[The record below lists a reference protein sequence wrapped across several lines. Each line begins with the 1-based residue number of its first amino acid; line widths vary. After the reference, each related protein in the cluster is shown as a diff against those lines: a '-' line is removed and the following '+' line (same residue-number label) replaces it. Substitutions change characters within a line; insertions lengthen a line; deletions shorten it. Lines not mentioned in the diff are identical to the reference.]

1 MDDKETYG
9 VVVEAKT
16 NLFKKAIQE
25 LSGMIKNFGKVA
37 EEETTV
43 TPKFVINP
51 NIKLKELY
59 KWREDLQKEIDKT
72 QEDMTYLNGSATQKF
87 FQKDLDRYKDG
98 LEAVNYR
105 INELEG
111 TQNGYNN
118 ELEETN
124 EELDE
129 IDNASKRTS
138 NSLKIM
144 LDGGISKIKR
154 FTYYLLGA
162 RSVFSL
168 FMKYQ
173 SIYYQ
178 YNEKMQYQSELSQ
191 NAIALSLAPAFEFLG
206 NVITYASIGFAKFIE
221 LLTGVNVLSKVTTKG
236 IRDYNKS
243 LKETQTL
250 VSGIDEITNLTTPN
264 NLGLASQYQALA
276 DFQKKVAEVTKWF
289 NENPWIKDLAS
300 ALKTAWDWILKI
312 IDGVGGVQNALL
324 LLGGYKVMTSIG
336 KLIGTKGIAGLGA
349 SGLLGVVGVLGLVA
363 EGLHQ
368 ISKQNTSKPF
378 EENMKNLSMYAE
390 KFNKNMSAT
399 EYRSNLIDI
408 NTELVSIATKIKEQP
423 EEYKNVQNELDKI
436 WDKLKSI
443 TGIDYKAKIQTQ
455 LEYDPKQDEGLFNG
469 LKSGFNT
476 MINGFKDAL
485 NGDEMTKSWE
495 TFRKNAEKEL
505 NKIALNQQYF
515 NLAVKFNIDK
525 NSVLN
530 LANKIKNLSAIF
542 GVSNSTFDKIASKV
556 LKNFGY
562 AKGLDYV
569 PYDNYPALLH
579 KGEAVVPAKYNPTI
593 HSEGNEYTNSLLET
607 VVMKLDDL
615 SRKPTI
621 LNIDGQQ
628 FANATYEH
636 YEEARN
642 NQNYVE
648 GVVR

>member
-1 MDDKETYG
+1 MENEKYG
-9 VVVEAKT
+9 VEFVSKT
-16 NLFKKAIQE
+16 EQFKKGLQDLANFVR
-25 LSGMIKNFGKVA
+25 KFGKEVK
-37 EEETTV
+37 EETSIQ
-43 TPKFVINP
+43 INP
-51 NIKLKELY
+51 NISKKELLT
-59 KWREDLQKEIDKT
+59 WREDLKKSIEESKLNVKGFKNTSSEDYYKEQLNQYQKGLNLVNTRIEEI
-72 QEDMTYLNGSATQKF
+72 E
-87 FQKDLDRYKDG
+87 
-98 LEAVNYR
+98 
-105 INELEG
+105 
-111 TQNGYNN
+111 NN
-118 ELEETN
+118 EKEYNDELKETKELQEEVEN
-124 EELDE
+124 VS
-129 IDNASKRTS
+129 NKTS
-138 NSLKIM
+138 LSIKNM

-206 NVITYASIGFAKFIE
+206 NMVTYASIGFAKFIE

-250 VSGIDEITNLTTPN
+250 VGGIDEITNLTNPG

-276 DFQKKVAEVTKWF
+276 DFQEKVREVTKWF
-289 NENPWIKDLAS
+289 EENPWIKDLAS

-336 KLIGTKGIAGLGA
+336 KLIGTAGIAGVGA

-368 ISKQNTSKPF
+368 ISKANTSKPF
-378 EENMKNLSMYAE
+378 EENMRNLSMYAE

-399 EYRSNLIDI
+399 EYRTNLIAID
-408 NTELVSIATKIKEQP
+408 TELVSIATKIKEQP

-443 TGIDYKAKIQTQ
+443 TGIDYKAKIDAQ
-455 LEYDPKQDEGLFNG
+455 LEYDPKQEEGLFNG

-505 NKIALNQQYF
+505 NKIALKQQYF

-525 NSVLN
+525 NSVLT
-530 LANKIKNLSAIF
+530 LANRVKNLSSIF
-542 GVSNSTFDKIASKV
+542 GISNSTFDNIASKV

-615 SRKPTI
+615 SRRPNEFI
-621 LNIDGQQ
+621 IDGQK
-628 FANATYEH
+628 FANATYNL
-636 YEEARN
+636 YESEKNR
-642 NQNYVE
+642 QNYVE
-648 GVVR
+648 GVVVR